1 MIGKRGA
8 RRRFVRQTSTFGKCE
23 VLGLCTD
30 DRRLAP
36 GQKSVR
42 ALSESSCSWLSLS
55 ESKCHRGQNLE
66 LSKFDEAN
74 RGPRPQFWQECDILT
89 FALCSADLLRP
100 RCSEDKGSKGWRFRI
115 RLQSPNDQTRLESRM
130 LKAEAMLGFYGC
142 KTRGSKTR
150 K

>member
-1 MIGKRGA
+1 MRGVVLFGKRA
-8 RRRFVRQTSTFGKCE
+8 RSANAKCLDFALMTEDWRRARNLS
-23 VLGLCTD
+23 GLC
-30 DRRLAP
+30 RR
-36 GQKSVR
+36 G
-42 ALSESSCSWLSLS
+42 SCSWLSLS

-142 KTRGSKTR
+142 KTRGSRTR